1 MENVKKARTIRFFSK
16 EELSILEPFI
26 NGTEKFTVKVCDE
39 LANRFSRNSQS
50 VYQFVYRKRK
60 MMNKPAKKQRFN
72 LSKVKTDKTVARD
85 KSVTTN
91 TPMFK
96 HGEFIIP
103 VSSWEVRNNNG
114 ATSLVLKFE
123 KSI

>member
-60 MMNKPAKKQRFN
+60 NRSGEALGRRH
-72 LSKVKTDKTVARD
+72 SKG
-85 KSVTTN
+85 
-91 TPMFK
+91 
-96 HGEFIIP
+96 HC
-103 VSSWEVRNNNG
+103 
-114 ATSLVLKFE
+114 
-123 KSI
+123 

>member
-1 MENVKKARTIRFFSK
+1 MENVKKVRTLRFFTK
-16 EELSILEPFI
+16 EELSILEPFV
-26 NGTEKFTVKVCDE
+26 NGTEKLTFKMCHE
-39 LANRFSRNSQS
+39 LAARFNRNAQS
-50 VYQFVYRKRK
+50 VYQYVHRKRK
-60 MMNKPAKKQRFN
+60 AANKPAKKQRFN

-85 KSVTTN
+85 KSVTTS